1 MTQPIYSD
9 EEVEKLAR
17 MKRELDTK
25 ILCGIMPLVS
35 YRNATFIKNE
45 MPGIH
50 VPDEI
55 VEQYRPDMSR
65 AEAEAVAVDISL
77 AVIDKL
83 KDIADGFYFMTP
95 FNRVELIC
103 RIIDKMEK

>member
-1 MTQPIYSD
+1 MVYDTADLSD

-35 YRNATFIKNE
+35 YRNAMFIKNE

-50 VPDEI
+50 VP
-55 VEQYRPDMSR
+55 
-65 AEAEAVAVDISL
+65 
-77 AVIDKL
+77 
-83 KDIADGFYFMTP
+83 G
-95 FNRVELIC
+95 
-103 RIIDKMEK
+103 